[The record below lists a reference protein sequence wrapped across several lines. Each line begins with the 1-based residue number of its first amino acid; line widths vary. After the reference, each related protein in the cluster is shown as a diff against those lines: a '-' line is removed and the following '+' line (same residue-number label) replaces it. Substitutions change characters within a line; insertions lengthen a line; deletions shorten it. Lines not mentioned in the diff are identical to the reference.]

1 MEFAD
6 IEDIW
11 KNENDERIEKKEITL
26 KKRKEIK
33 KEKLKEKMKNK
44 CDSDKE
50 CCEDENEGGCCSTN
64 IDKNSCCDNNTKNV
78 KKCCN
83 DKEKCSK
90 DPENCC
96 SNNKKNLNI
105 IDNEVDINENKILN
119 PSNTLP
125 GLAKIYVKTY
135 GCSHNTSDSE
145 YMMGLLN
152 EYGYKLTDDFE
163 SCDAC
168 VINSCTVKNPSQD
181 AFVNYIS
188 KAKNNGKKVIVSGCV
203 PQGDRTLPGLENCS
217 VVGVTQIDRIVEVV
231 EETLK
236 GNTVKLL
243 AKKELPSLDLP
254 KIRRNK
260 YVEIIPINTGC
271 LGSCTYCKTKHARGK
286 LGSYEVKAIVNA
298 CLKAAKEG
306 VKEIWLTSEDTGAY
320 GRDINTDI
328 TVLMM
333 EILKVIPD
341 EIMIRI
347 GMTNPPYIMEHL
359 NKMSKILNHPNVFS
373 FLHIP
378 VQAGS
383 NSVLDKMNREYK
395 IEDFILL
402 CDYLKANV
410 SNITIATDI
419 ICGFPSES
427 KENFEETLNLIEK
440 FKFPVINISQFYPR
454 PGTVAA
460 KWKKVDTKEVKRRST
475 EVTNLFKSYSNFDD
489 IKDSILRVW
498 VFDHADEGK
507 PPGDDFMVG
516 HTKSYVKVILPREEN
531 VIGKQVLVKITNI
544 YKWHVEGKIVD
555 YNPRKVKV
563 NFYDHFKGM
572 YNEEKLDYSN
582 LKALFK
588 NQSDIHELFKDVNLV
603 QNNYSNNI
611 SNNSDTESENS
622 KKSYQSIES
631 ENYIKNENI
640 DEKKNIISSK
650 KSSYLLYLRG
660 LFLILSIAFFFIGIF
675 LKK

>member
-11 KNENDERIEKKEITL
+11 KNENDERIEKKEVTL

-33 KEKLKEKMKNK
+33 KEKLREKLKDKAENE
-44 CDSDKE
+44 KE
-50 CCEDENEGGCCSTN
+50 CCDDNNSHDGGCCSKEN
-64 IDKNSCCDNNTKNV
+64 NKNECCSDVKIE

-90 DPENCC
+90 NPENCC
-96 SNNKKNLNI
+96 SYNKKS
-105 IDNEVDINENKILN
+105 DIENENDIIENRLLN
-119 PSNTLP
+119 TNNSLP
-125 GLAKIYVKTY
+125 GLAKVYVKTY

-152 EYGYKLTDDFE
+152 EYGYKLTDNFE
-163 SCDAC
+163 NCDAC

-181 AFVNYIS
+181 AFINYIS
-188 KAKNNGKKVIVSGCV
+188 KAKNHGKKVIISGCV

-236 GNTVKLL
+236 GNTIKLL

-286 LGSYEVKAIVNA
+286 LGSYEIKAIVNA

-333 EILKVIPD
+333 EILKVIPED
-341 EIMIRI
+341 IMIRI
-347 GMTNPPYIMEHL
+347 GMTNPPYIMEHI

-378 VQAGS
+378 VQAAS
-383 NSVLDKMNREYK
+383 NAVLDKMNREYK
-395 IEDFILL
+395 IEDFTLL

-440 FKFPVINISQFYPR
+440 YKFPVINISQFYPR

-460 KWKKVDTKEVKRRST
+460 KWKRVDTKEVKRRST
-475 EVTNLFKSYSNFDD
+475 EVTNLFKSYSNYDNL
-489 IKDSILRVW
+489 KDSILRVW

-507 PPGDDFMVG
+507 PPGDNYMVG
-516 HTKSYVKVILPREEN
+516 HTKSYVKVIIPREEH

-544 YKWHVEGKIVD
+544 YKWHVEGQIVD
-555 YNPRKVKV
+555 YSPKRVKV

-582 LKALFK
+582 IKALYK
-588 NQSDIHELFKDVNLV
+588 NQSDIHELFKGVKLLDTING
-603 QNNYSNNI
+603 NNSY
-611 SNNSDTESENS
+611 NSDTESEVSKNS
-622 KKSYQSIES
+622 EKDINIENNFVKNKKSL
-631 ENYIKNENI
+631 NANDKNSTNI
-640 DEKKNIISSK
+640 N
-650 KSSYLLYLRG
+650 YLR
-660 LFLILSIAFFFIGIF
+660 SIF
-675 LKK
+675 LLLSALFFVLGIYFKK